1 MKKTLVS
8 TFFDYF
14 APHYCYFCG
23 RIGSLYCEECQK
35 LEKSQGFYIKNSKT
49 VFNFEFYIAQRD
61 GILRQIV
68 DDYKFNNIKQNKNV
82 LAEILAKSFIPHM
95 KKGEKYVVV
104 PIPTARRNIRERGF
118 DHIKLLTKEFCAITG
133 LDSAEV
139 LDRAANSR
147 QRGANAKKR
156 REQASKAFLAN
167 QPIDKNVHYI
177 ILDDIKTT
185 GSTLEEAAKLLRKNG
200 ATKISAIYFL
210 KQE

>member
-68 DDYKFNNIKQNKNV
+68 DDYKFNNIRQNQIIIAK
-82 LAEILAKSFIPHM
+82 ILANSFAPYIG
-95 KKGEKYVVV
+95 KDKNYVVL
-104 PIPTARRNIRERGF
+104 PIPTVRKHIRERGY
-118 DHIKLLTKEFCAITG
+118 DHIELLCDSFCELTGLKSARLLT
-133 LDSAEV
+133 
-139 LDRAANSR
+139 RATKSR
-147 QRGANAKKR
+147 QRGSSAKKR
-156 REQASKAFLAN
+156 REQASKAFILRL
-167 QPIDKNVHYI
+167 PVEKNYHYML
-177 ILDDIKTT
+177 LDDIKTT

-200 ATKISAIYFL
+200 ATKISAIYIL